1 MTQVGIYI
9 ETDNQIQRCQLHRYG
24 YVMASEYQGKLIT
37 VEGFGKVTET
47 FHGAVLTALNEA
59 VQRLLGKCELF
70 VYARDPY
77 IMQALINQ
85 VPEWQKAGWIRA
97 NGDQVKH
104 ADLWKSI
111 VNRLQELQI
120 TEIGTESDRHEY
132 SSWLQG
138 EIKKQ
143 IMKEEELN
151 VVG

>member
-1 MTQVGIYI
+1 MQVGIYI
-9 ETDNQIQRCQLHRYG
+9 ETDNQIQKCQPHRYG
-24 YVMASEYQGKLIT
+24 YVMASEYQGRLVT

-59 VQRLLGKCELF
+59 VHRLTGKCELF
-70 VYARDPY
+70 IYARDPY
-77 IMQALINQ
+77 IMQALVNQ

-97 NGDQVKH
+97 NGEPIKH

-111 VNRLQELQI
+111 TERLEALRI

-143 IMKEEELN
+143 IMREETL
-151 VVG
+151 VVEK